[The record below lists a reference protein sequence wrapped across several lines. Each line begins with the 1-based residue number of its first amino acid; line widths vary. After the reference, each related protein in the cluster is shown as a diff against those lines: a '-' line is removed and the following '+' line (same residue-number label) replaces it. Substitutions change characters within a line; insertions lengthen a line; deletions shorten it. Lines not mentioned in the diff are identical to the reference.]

1 MKHASARLWLLIL
14 LAGIS
19 SSVAAGDPEEARQWL
34 EKMTT
39 AMSQLSYQGTF
50 VYVRGDAVE
59 TMRITHVTDQ
69 TGVRERLYSISGP
82 LREVIRDTN
91 GVRCVLKDSSSV
103 VEDPIV
109 ASSFF
114 PELPLSVIDGENS
127 GYTLKVLGE
136 SRIAGYS
143 TQRVSVW
150 PKDRYRFGYDFW
162 LDKET
167 GLLLKWVLFGRG
179 QKPIAKLVFTDFAIG
194 SAIDLVELES
204 ETDPEDFV
212 EMETFSLQDTVVTQA
227 NPRWQPSQLPP
238 GFSLASYSHK
248 KGADG
253 VYEHMVYSD
262 GLAAFSVYVE
272 KYPAEVNVKPG
283 ASQLGTN
290 NAYTRKQG
298 DLQITVIGEVPAITV
313 KSIAN
318 EVAISV
324 AAN

>member
-1 MKHASARLWLLIL
+1 MKYTYARLWLMIL

-19 SSVAAGDPEEARQWL
+19 SGVVAGEPDEARQWL

-50 VYVRGDAVE
+50 VYVSGDAIE
-59 TMRITHVTDQ
+59 TMRITHVTDE
-69 TGVRERLYSISGP
+69 TGVRERLYSVNGP

-91 GVRCVLKDSSSV
+91 GVRCVLKDTSSV

-114 PELPLSVIDGENS
+114 PELPLSVIDGGNS
-127 GYTLKVLGE
+127 SYALKVLGQ
-136 SRIAGYS
+136 SRIAGYT
-143 TQRVSVW
+143 TQRVSIW

-162 LDKET
+162 LDTES

-194 SAIDLVELES
+194 SAVDLAELDS
-204 ETDPEDFV
+204 DTDPEDFV

-227 NPRWQPSQLPP
+227 NPRWQPSNLPP

-248 KGADG
+248 KGNEDRKSTRLNSS
-253 VYEHMVYSD
+253 H
-262 GLAAFSVYVE
+262 
-272 KYPAEVNVKPG
+272 
-283 ASQLGTN
+283 SQQSRMPSS
-290 NAYTRKQG
+290 A
-298 DLQITVIGEVPAITV
+298 
-313 KSIAN
+313 
-318 EVAISV
+318 
-324 AAN
+324 